1 MNEVKKFDHKV
12 FGELRVL
19 IVDDEELF
27 VGNDVASMLGYSD
40 TNQAT
45 RNHCKSLIILKGV
58 DSTGLTTSPRG
69 IGMIPEKDV
78 YRLIMR
84 SNLPQ
89 AEVFQEWVMEEVLPT
104 IRKGGGYVD
113 DVDLLMDRFYS
124 HLDDHT
130 KLVIKSGLVFQRD
143 NQHKISFADDVSE
156 VTNLLSV
163 NQVAKSFGT
172 GRNKFYAL
180 LREEDILMSGNLPYQ
195 RYIDQGYFE
204 VKQVTKNGKVYSTT
218 LVTGKG
224 ELWLH
229 RKLDK

>member
-27 VGNDVASMLGYSD
+27 RAGDVTKALGYVNGRDALSRHTDQEDVVKCD
-40 TNQAT
+40 TPTNSGVQKISYTNESGVYA
-45 RNHCKSLIILKGV
+45 LIFGSKL
-58 DSTGLTTSPRG
+58 
-69 IGMIPEKDV
+69 PEAKV
-78 YRLIMR
+78 YKKW
-84 SNLPQ
+84 
-89 AEVFQEWVMEEVLPT
+89 VFSEVLPT

-195 RYIDQGYFE
+195 RYVDQGYFE